1 MDLILWRHAEAEVAA
16 PDQDD
21 MLRPLTAKG
30 HKQAA
35 RMGEWLD
42 AHCPS
47 RCRVLCSPALRTVQT
62 GEGLRRKFSTHPAL
76 APDQPTQELLV
87 ATGWPSH
94 REPILVIGHQP
105 TLGRVMSLLI
115 TGQEQGWTL
124 RKGAV
129 CWIAQ
134 KAADWDE
141 KNYIRLLLGPDLV
154 N

>member
-42 AHCPS
+42 AHLPS

-62 GEGLRRKFSTHPAL
+62 GERLRRKFKTHHAL
-76 APDQPTQELLV
+76 APDQPTQELIA
-87 ATGWPSH
+87 ATGWPSD
-94 REPILVIGHQP
+94 RESVLVIGHQP

-124 RKGAV
+124 RKAAV

-134 KAADWDE
+134 KAADEDK